1 MQTIDWP
8 AYLQKQPLFRP
19 QLYSAK
25 HITIGHCYYYF
36 QATGL
41 FSIYQVCSRL
51 KTEEQCKQICYWE
64 SGNYRCHY
72 DSWKLVQFWTSVLS
86 TLMQVLPFLPY
97 KRTFLYI
104 SIILRNN
111 PSPCIKISY
120 NIIKKWFQIANSME
134 IPHSGHGIE

>member
-1 MQTIDWP
+1 MIGPQS

-25 HITIGHCYYYF
+25 HITIGHCYYF

-72 DSWKLVQFWTSVLS
+72 DLWKLVQFWTSVLS
-86 TLMQVLPFLPY
+86 TLIHVEDFSQ
-97 KRTFLYI
+97 I

-111 PSPCIKISY
+111 PSPCIKISC
-120 NIIKKWFQIANSME
+120 NVIKKWFQIAISME
-134 IPHSGHGIE
+134 IPLFDGHGIQ